1 MSELFDSLNLSTSA
15 GPSSSQQSSSQP
27 STSKVFWHASP
38 SPGVLRQLANW
49 TPSKSQESPTLPL
62 CTQAFVGELKK
73 LPGAY
78 EAQSPL
84 IARDSAKRK
93 KLRDASR
100 GSARHV
106 SDPTANRVKLRE
118 YINLELSE
126 DEEEE
131 ENGGSANG
139 PRRLLL
145 GDVGESSPES
155 ARRRTMDAG
164 NTGRMRQPS
173 TSSQHS
179 STHSHTSLPLDKDPP
194 QHVSSHR
201 RLERRPPRRRKKES
215 LIAGLGFTDDSGRA
229 TDCLKLFEDLQAA
242 IQGMQSASR
251 PSTSGSADA
260 DQRPTVT
267 FDGRSSG
274 GASAGGRL
282 TAREGINRTASA
294 PHASRAIQH
303 SQQLREEDE
312 HPGSPDQQQQDSNG
326 PLTPRRGFRP
336 VKSDHDVFRA
346 AGNARGSEIETRAL
360 QPRPINLPAEPRA
373 DSQSLQQG
381 PLSKAPIQPSTV
393 LQPSE
398 ANVEQHNKASPTAQ
412 AVPAEA
418 TKSTASSTVRAT
430 AIDAPTHAT
439 KTATVAQPSPVKRS
453 ARIEAMQQTTHNTK
467 KLGVRGPSML
477 SKSVSPH
484 AKPSSSSA
492 ANTLSRKPG
501 PSTTTTTTTTPGRAR
516 SLALGKLSQARQP
529 GLPRSCS
536 QSIPASQHC
545 PAAAGGAV
553 GPAAPF
559 RPPAIAARA
568 TTTTRTT
575 GREVRS
581 SSPVKRSSSKAGPAS
596 SDDSFGDVDDDA
608 AFLALA
614 CEFEY

>member
-49 TPSKSQESPTLPL
+49 TPNKSQDSPTLPL

-93 KLRDASR
+93 RLMDSSR
-100 GSARHV
+100 GTARHV
-106 SDPTANRVKLRE
+106 SDPTANRVKTRE
-118 YINLELSE
+118 RIELELSD
-126 DEEEE
+126 DEEEDE
-131 ENGGSANG
+131 GDAGGGHG

-145 GDVGESSPES
+145 GDAGESSPES
-155 ARRRTMDAG
+155 ARRRTLDAG

-173 TSSQHS
+173 SPSQNSSATARTTLSQF
-179 STHSHTSLPLDKDPP
+179 DKDLP
-194 QHVSSHR
+194 QQPLSHR
-201 RLERRPPRRRKKES
+201 RLDRRPPRRRKKES

-251 PSTSGSADA
+251 PSTSGSAEDVVA
-260 DQRPTVT
+260 SLDQLPIVT
-267 FDGRSSG
+267 AEGGG
-274 GASAGGRL
+274 GASVGGSGRL
-282 TAREGINRTASA
+282 AAREGLNRTTSA
-294 PHASRAIQH
+294 PSTSSAVQSLQH
-303 SQQLREEDE
+303 EGTRSSQHRN
-312 HPGSPDQQQQDSNG
+312 DSANATRDD
-326 PLTPRRGFRP
+326 PSTPRRAFRP
-336 VKSDHDVFRA
+336 VKSDHDVFKP
-346 AGNARGSEIETRAL
+346 AGQLGSMQTRAL
-360 QPRPINLPAEPRA
+360 QPRPINVPSEPRPQVRPRSQQQPIKA
-373 DSQSLQQG
+373 LSEQSKPAAISQHSQSKALQAPDFEPSQ
-381 PLSKAPIQPSTV
+381 PLQVAPV
-393 LQPSE
+393 E
-398 ANVEQHNKASPTAQ
+398 APKRSASPPIEPADVGAQ
-412 AVPAEA
+412 AR
-418 TKSTASSTVRAT
+418 SIRTAGSVA
-430 AIDAPTHAT
+430 H
-439 KTATVAQPSPVKRS
+439 AQPSPVKRS
-453 ARIEAMQQTTHNTK
+453 ARIEAMQQTTHNNGASK

-477 SKSVSPH
+477 SKSVSPSN
-484 AKPSSSSA
+484 KPA
-492 ANTLSRKPG
+492 AAAAPARKSGPG
-501 PSTTTTTTTTPGRAR
+501 TTPGRTR
-516 SLALGKLSQARQP
+516 TLPVKMSQARQV

-536 QSIPASQHC
+536 QSIPASQHSV
-545 PAAAGGAV
+545 AVGGV

-559 RPPAIAARA
+559 RPPAIAVRA
-568 TTTTRTT
+568 TA

-581 SSPVKRSSSKAGPAS
+581 SSPVKRVSKAGPAS